1 MRRHWIAGAIATGT
15 AGLALTGA
23 AFGSG
28 ASGTEHLIFMTTATS
43 GDRFNV
49 IATGVFTAGGTATLP
64 SGKGTLRFPTGTIE
78 TTSKSSKPIN
88 TSNLK
93 TCLRNLVA
101 ERDLH
106 DRRWHGRVQGDLGL
120 GKVHRELARGH
131 SDRQR
136 QVPRPQAGRGAGDRH
151 RQRATDARITRSRR
165 ARDDRHPLAEVR
177 PPPPAVERKRSRGA
191 DQRSGLDCWSAARGG
206 PTRRSLVR
214 LRMEPVDRLPVP
226 AVAGDRLTFRG

>member
-93 TCLRNLVA
+93 TCYGTLPQKGTYTIVDGTGAYKGISGSGKFTVSLREVIPIVNGKCHGLKPVA
-101 ERDLH
+101 A
-106 DRRWHGRVQGDLGL
+106 QGIVTGSGPLTLG
-120 GKVHRELARGH
+120 
-131 SDRQR
+131 
-136 QVPRPQAGRGAGDRH
+136 
-151 RQRATDARITRSRR
+151 
-165 ARDDRHPLAEVR
+165 
-177 PPPPAVERKRSRGA
+177 
-191 DQRSGLDCWSAARGG
+191 
-206 PTRRSLVR
+206 
-214 LRMEPVDRLPVP
+214 
-226 AVAGDRLTFRG
+226 